1 MILSKYIVVDVW
13 FFKQIGEAKFYN
25 LLHRSIFQKW
35 HLITMCKRHTKA
47 AAAVVVVDDVDD
59 DEDHGDDN
67 DDDDDNDDHDAYM
80 TLWRLAALLAI
91 SSTQSSVIID
101 EMPSVVWSL
110 SKDQRK
116 RLPINF
122 PIAY

>member
-1 MILSKYIVVDVW
+1 MILSKYIVVNVC

-25 LLHRSIFQKW
+25 LLHRSIFHKW
-35 HLITMCKRHTKA
+35 HLIPMCKRHTNA
-47 AAAVVVVDDVDD
+47 AAAVVVDDVDD

-67 DDDDDNDDHDAYM
+67 DDDNDDHDAYM

-91 SSTQSSVIID
+91 SSTQSSVIIN
-101 EMPSVVWSL
+101 EMPSVVSSL

-116 RLPINF
+116 RLPIDF